1 MTVDRARLSVRRV
14 VGGCTAAFL
23 TMALAPL
30 PSTAGPDRSSKLTR
44 AEKIGQ
50 LVMFSV
56 DGTSLSE
63 RQRAAMKKLH
73 LGAVILFRDNY
84 ANRTQLERLTTQI
97 QRAARNGNSL
107 GIGALISVDQEGGV
121 VKRFPDMPP
130 RYSAPEMRAIGKTTV
145 AYDQGRATA
154 RALRSVGVNIDLAP
168 VADLDLPPEHIMR
181 ERSFGADPNPTAR
194 LVKAFARGLQSRR
207 VAAALKHFPGL
218 GGATENSDFGKAYV
232 RRSRWRLRHVDAV
245 PFERA
250 IEGGAQLVMLSHG
263 IYTRDGGPRPA
274 SLNFKIATERLR
286 DGFAFDGVAI
296 SDALEPI
303 AWWFNGQTA
312 KACPATI
319 KAGVDI
325 ALITGNIDGA
335 RACVA
340 AIRGAVRSGTIS
352 KARLDRAVERVLAL
366 KDWLGL
372 LDPP

>member
-1 MTVDRARLSVRRV
+1 MVRRV
-14 VGGCTAAFL
+14 VGTFLAVLL
-23 TMALAPL
+23 TMSVAPG
-30 PSTAGPDRSSKLTR
+30 SSAGTDSPAELTR

-63 RQRAAMKKLH
+63 RQRTAMKKLH

-145 AYDQGRATA
+145 AYDQGRATG

-168 VADLDLPPEHIMR
+168 VADLDLPPEHVMR
-181 ERSFGADPNPTAR
+181 ERAFGAKPDPTAR
-194 LVKAFARGLQSRR
+194 LVRAFARGLQSRR
-207 VAAALKHFPGL
+207 VAATLKHFPGL
-218 GGATENSDFGKAYV
+218 GGATVNSDFGKAYV
-232 RRSRWRLRHVDAV
+232 HRSRWRLRHVDAV

-286 DGFAFDGVAI
+286 DGFSFDGVAI

-325 ALITGNIDGA
+325 ALITGNVDAA

-340 AIRGAVRSGTIS
+340 AIRRAVRSGTLG
-352 KARLDRAVERVLAL
+352 KARVDRAVDRVLAL
-366 KDWLGL
+366 KEWLGV
-372 LDPP
+372 LDSP

>member
-1 MTVDRARLSVRRV
+1 MGVRRGLAGGV
-14 VGGCTAAFL
+14 VALL
-23 TMALAPL
+23 TLSLAPL
-30 PSTAGPDRSSKLTR
+30 PSMAGPDRSTGLTR

-56 DGTSLSE
+56 DGTSLSK
-63 RQRAAMKKLH
+63 RQRTVMKRLH

-84 ANRTQLERLTTQI
+84 ANRTQLARLTAQI

-130 RYSAPEMRAIGKTTV
+130 RHSAPEMRTIGKATV
-145 AYDQGRATA
+145 AFDQGRATA

-181 ERSFGADPNPTAR
+181 ERSFGAEPDPAAR
-194 LVKAFARGLQSRR
+194 LVRAFARGLQSRR
-207 VAAALKHFPGL
+207 VAATLKHFPGL
-218 GGATENSDFGKAYV
+218 GGATVNSDFGKAYV
-232 RRSRWRLRHVDAV
+232 RRSRWRLRNIDAV

-250 IEGGAQLVMLSHG
+250 IEGGAKLVMLSHG

-286 DGFAFDGVAI
+286 EGFAFDGVAI
-296 SDALEPI
+296 TDALEPI
-303 AWWFNGQTA
+303 AWWFGGQTA

-325 ALITGNIDGA
+325 ALITGNVDAA

-340 AIRGAVRSGTIS
+340 AILGAVRSGAITR
-352 KARLDRAVERVLAL
+352 ARLDRAVERVLAL
-366 KDWLGL
+366 KEWLGVL
-372 LDPP
+372 ALE

>member
-1 MTVDRARLSVRRV
+1 MGGRGVRHGAALLV
-14 VGGCTAAFL
+14 AFL
-23 TMALAPL
+23 SLGLAPVT
-30 PSTAGPDRSSKLTR
+30 SSAGTDRSAELTR

-63 RQRAAMKKLH
+63 RERDAIKRLH

-84 ANRTQLERLTTQI
+84 VNRTQLERLTHQL

-145 AYDQGRATA
+145 AFDQGRATGG
-154 RALRSVGVNIDLAP
+154 ALRRAGVNVNLAP

-181 ERSFGADPNPTAR
+181 ERSFGTEPDPAAR
-194 LVKAFARGLQSRR
+194 LVRAFARGLQSRR
-207 VAAALKHFPGL
+207 VAATLKHFPGL
-218 GGATENSDFGKAYV
+218 GGATVNSDFGKAYV
-232 RRSRWRLRHVDAV
+232 RRSRWKLRHVDAV
-245 PFERA
+245 PFRRA
-250 IEGGAQLVMLSHG
+250 IEGGAKLVMLSHG

-303 AWWFNGQTA
+303 AWWFRGQTA

-325 ALITGNIDGA
+325 ALITGNVDGA
-335 RACVA
+335 RACIG
-340 AIRGAVRSGTIS
+340 AIRKAVVAGKISRS
-352 KARLDRAVERVLAL
+352 RLDRAVERVLAL
-366 KDWLGL
+366 KEWLGV
-372 LDPP
+372 LDP

>member
-1 MTVDRARLSVRRV
+1 MGARRG
-14 VGGCTAAFL
+14 VGCGLVALLTLAF
-23 TMALAPL
+23 APL
-30 PSTAGPDRSSKLTR
+30 PSAAGIDRSADLTR

-50 LVMFSV
+50 LVMFTV

-63 RQRAAMKKLH
+63 RERDAIKRLH

-84 ANRTQLERLTTQI
+84 ANRTQLDRLTAQI

-130 RYSAPEMRAIGKTTV
+130 RYSAPQMRDIGKATV
-145 AYDQGRATA
+145 AFDQGLATGQ
-154 RALRSVGVNIDLAP
+154 ALIRVGVNIDLAP

-181 ERSFGADPNPTAR
+181 ERAFGAEPDPTAR
-194 LVKAFARGLQSRR
+194 LVRAFARGLQSAG
-207 VAAALKHFPGL
+207 VGATLKHFPGL
-218 GGATENSDFGKAYV
+218 GGATINSDFGKAYV
-232 RRSRWRLRHVDAV
+232 RRSRWRLRHIDAV
-245 PFERA
+245 PFRRA
-250 IEGGAQLVMLSHG
+250 IEDGAKLVMLSHG

-303 AWWFNGQTA
+303 AWWFKGQTA

-325 ALITGNIDGA
+325 ALITGNVDAAG
-335 RACVA
+335 ACVR
-340 AIRGAVRSGTIS
+340 AIRDAIVSGTIS
-352 KARLDRAVERVLAL
+352 RARLDRAVERVLAL
-366 KDWLGL
+366 KEWLGL
-372 LDPP
+372 AEVP